1 MNQAKDPTPEEASPS
16 EAKDEK
22 RKNPRLPLEA
32 VIHYQ
37 VEGSEFVNLSS
48 NISSQGIFIKN
59 FAPPPVGTE
68 IKIKVELPASMGT
81 AALQL
86 LGQVVRVADG
96 VGSEERGMGI
106 EFTSV
111 LADSPDAIRFFVGE
125 IYEMDLL
132 DRLEKQ
138 NDEEGYHYTP
148 GPADVLRIQ
157 SKNRPVAERPETDGR
172 RWLFGLLFL
181 FVGILVGGGLVL
193 LILLG
198 IT

>member
-1 MNQAKDPTPEEASPS
+1 VSQKKDPKHEEASLP

-22 RKNPRLPLEA
+22 RRNPRLPLEA
-32 VIHYQ
+32 VVHYQ

-68 IKIKVELPASMGT
+68 IKIKVELPANMGA

-96 VGSEERGMGI
+96 VGSEERGMGV

-111 LADSPDAIRFFVGE
+111 LADSPDAIRYFVGE

-138 NDEEGYHYTP
+138 DNDEGYHYTP

-157 SKNRPVAERPETDGR
+157 SKARPEPQEPETGGR
-172 RWLFGLLFL
+172 RWLYGLLLL
-181 FVGILVGGGLVL
+181 FVGVLMGGGLVM

-198 IT
+198 LT